1 MTRPRPGSAAGA
13 RKYPPLGILLATDHG
28 LVECIPGARAER
40 GIDGPRFTS
49 VDARG
54 EIAAAA
60 APGEG
65 VWVHNGLRWRQAWQG
80 DARCVEI
87 GAATIALG
95 TGDGHVHRSAD
106 GGETWHEVRGAAEIV
121 AGGLLGS
128 GLAHPSG
135 RRLPVT
141 GIAEIPS
148 GVRAQ
153 TTGWTGG
160 GSGGLVVAFDGGGVW
175 FTPNDG
181 STWLRRGDGIDAHV
195 QRLYRHPDI
204 TDRLYVTTH
213 SGLYRSA
220 DEGHTWLQSLKDLDR
235 SWGGSLAVLP
245 GPTDA
250 LVLSLARRASDD
262 GGPGA
267 EGALFRT
274 MNAGLTWQRIL
285 LDGED
290 EWERT
295 PAVVRPHDLQ
305 DVAFVAAGARLYA
318 SHDRG
323 RQWTALADDLPPA
336 NAIAASV

>member
-1 MTRPRPGSAAGA
+1 MTRHRSGSARA
-13 RKYPPLGILLATDHG
+13 RKYPPLGILLATDDG
-28 LVECIPGARAER
+28 LVECIPGARAEPAIE
-40 GIDGPRFTS
+40 GYRFTS

-65 VWVHNGLRWRQAWQG
+65 VWVHNGLRWRQAWHG
-80 DARCVEI
+80 DARCVEL
-87 GAATIALG
+87 GAAAMYIG
-95 TGDGHVHRSAD
+95 TGDGHVLRSTD
-106 GGETWHEVRGAAEIV
+106 EGETWDEVRGTSEIV
-121 AGGLLGS
+121 GTGLLGS
-128 GLAHPSG
+128 GLAHPSAK
-135 RRLPVT
+135 RLPVT

-148 GVRAQ
+148 TSRDASRGA
-153 TTGWTGG
+153 GA
-160 GSGGLVVAFDGGGVW
+160 LVVAFDGGGTW
-175 FTPNDG
+175 LTPNDG
-181 STWLRRGDGIDAHV
+181 STWLRRGEGIDAHV

-213 SGLYRSA
+213 TGLYRST

-245 GPTDA
+245 GATDS
-250 LVLSLARRASDD
+250 LVLSLARRGDER
-262 GGPGA
+262 GIGC

-274 MNAGLTWQRIL
+274 MNAGLRWQRIL

-290 EWERT
+290 EWARV

-305 DVAFVAAGARLYA
+305 DVAFVAAGTSLYA

-323 RQWTALADDLPPA
+323 REWTALAEDLPTA